1 MKFIKSLPVTIFF
14 FSFFLAKN
22 SLAYYKCF
30 NEAGIYYHIEPNL
43 LKAIAMVE
51 SNMDKNSVGKNIDAQ
66 KKVISRDY
74 GLMQINQIHIPSLKK
89 RGLIKDE
96 NELLSNPCLNIKI
109 GTEILYSHFSRCGVN
124 WQCLGSYNAG
134 FTTGNKTKR
143 LQYAKKIYKIY
154 TDLNMKERPKA
165 LTK

>member
-1 MKFIKSLPVTIFF
+1 
-14 FSFFLAKN
+14 
-22 SLAYYKCF
+22 
-30 NEAGIYYHIEPNL
+30 
-43 LKAIAMVE
+43 
-51 SNMDKNSVGKNIDAQ
+51 
-66 KKVISRDY
+66 
-74 GLMQINQIHIPSLKK
+74 LKK

-109 GTEILYSHFSRCGVN
+109 GTEILYSHFLRCGVN

-134 FTTGNKTKR
+134 FTTENKTKR

>member
-1 MKFIKSLPVTIFF
+1 MQFIKSLPVTIFF

-51 SNMDKNSVGKNIDAQ
+51 GNMDKNSVGKNIDAQ

-89 RGLIKDE
+89 ED
-96 NELLSNPCLNIKI
+96 
-109 GTEILYSHFSRCGVN
+109 
-124 WQCLGSYNAG
+124 
-134 FTTGNKTKR
+134 
-143 LQYAKKIYKIY
+143 
-154 TDLNMKERPKA
+154 
-165 LTK
+165 